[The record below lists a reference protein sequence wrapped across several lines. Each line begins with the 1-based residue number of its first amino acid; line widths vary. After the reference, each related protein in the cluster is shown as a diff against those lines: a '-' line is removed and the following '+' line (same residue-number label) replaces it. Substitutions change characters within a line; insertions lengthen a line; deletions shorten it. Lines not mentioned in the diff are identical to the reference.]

1 VAGSFGEVIPL
12 DKELAEQLEAL
23 KEGRPWYGDGVAVKL
38 YSLQMSKDPQA
49 EEVISS
55 GAIGKRVWLTG
66 EYTVL
71 SDAELQ
77 KLKTEWDHLDRTATV

>member
-1 VAGSFGEVIPL
+1 
-12 DKELAEQLEAL
+12 
-23 KEGRPWYGDGVAVKL
+23 
-38 YSLQMSKDPQA
+38 MSKDPEA

-71 SDAELQ
+71 SEAELN
-77 KLKTEWDHLDRTATV
+77 KLKAEWDHLDHAATV